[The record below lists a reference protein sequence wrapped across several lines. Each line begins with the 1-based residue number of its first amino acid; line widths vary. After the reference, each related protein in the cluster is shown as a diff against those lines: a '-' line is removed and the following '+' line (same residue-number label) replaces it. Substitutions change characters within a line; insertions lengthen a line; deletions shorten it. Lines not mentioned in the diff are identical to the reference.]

1 MSEKINCYE
10 GEIIDWNWTRDYGIA
25 RIISDGPNKDNEV
38 FVHYSN
44 VKIQAKDED
53 GNPLVINGKPWYG
66 REAAEN
72 FSFDGRE
79 VKDMRKNQIWFDLY
93 ETIWFVLDNTK
104 PNIAL
109 AITWSKEDSIE
120 KYQELE

>member
-25 RIISDGPNKDNEV
+25 RIIRGPNTGNEV

-44 VKIQAKDED
+44 VKIQAKDDD
-53 GNPLVINGKPWYG
+53 GNPLMINGKPWYG

-72 FSFDGRE
+72 FFFNSRE
-79 VKDMRKNQIWFDLY
+79 PVKDMRKNQIWFDLY
-93 ETIWFVLDNTK
+93 ERIWFVLDDTK
-104 PNIAL
+104 PNLAL
-109 AITWSKEDSIE
+109 AVTWSEEDSIE
-120 KYQELE
+120 KYNQKA